1 MSKRVLVVEDYTEAR
16 QAIIETLH
24 GYDCIEAGTVV
35 DALAAVEANPAPALV
50 ILDLRLNAPAAELHA
65 ALDRLN
71 IPVIVVSGLDASEV
85 RSTAE
90 AHPGWRWMT
99 KPVDSTALRGMV
111 AQTVESPAVSN
122 EIQPSNSNSQYP
134 DRSVDN
140 VPVVG
145 VDLVRD
151 RIRVVM
157 DRLLY
162 AAGLG
167 VMAYLAKIG
176 RLDLGNAT
184 AVMLVVGVRPHNL
197 FEIINGRNNRAS
209 FMLMLG
215 VMGDSLRSG
224 NWLAG

>member
-16 QAIIETLH
+16 QALIKTLH
-24 GYDCIEAGTVV
+24 GYDCIEAATVA

-50 ILDLRLNAPAAELHA
+50 ILDLRLDAPVAELHA
-65 ALDRLN
+65 TLDRLG
-71 IPVIVVSGLDASEV
+71 IPVIVVSGLATAEV
-85 RSTAE
+85 QSAAE

-99 KPVDSTALRGMV
+99 KPVDGAALRQMV
-111 AQTVESPAVSN
+111 AQIVESPAVSN
-122 EIQPSNSNSQYP
+122 EIEKNNNSQYP
-134 DRSVDN
+134 ERVVDN
-140 VPVVG
+140 LPVSGPDVI
-145 VDLVRD
+145 RD

-197 FEIINGRNNRAS
+197 FEMVNGRNGNRAS

-224 NWLAG
+224 NWLAS